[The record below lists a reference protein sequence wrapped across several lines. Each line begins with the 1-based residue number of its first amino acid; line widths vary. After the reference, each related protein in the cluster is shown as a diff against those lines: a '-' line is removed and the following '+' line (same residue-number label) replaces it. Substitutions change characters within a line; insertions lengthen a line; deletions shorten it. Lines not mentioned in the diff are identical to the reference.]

1 MLLCVFIL
9 ALVRNLFCSGRA
21 EQYVMCFEGEIYDK
35 ILCEAQ
41 EIDIRDVI
49 ECVWNRSS
57 EPGCSVL
64 MVEAL

>member
-1 MLLCVFIL
+1 
-9 ALVRNLFCSGRA
+9 
-21 EQYVMCFEGEIYDK
+21 MCFEGEIYDK